1 VIAGALL
8 LALLSG
14 LGQEQQGSG
23 GPPPAGPP
31 AGEPAP
37 AAPAAP
43 AISPEARAAWDTVVA
58 HMTVPGER
66 QPVTSFELRAHV
78 TARQGVQS
86 NDFEANYRFLE
97 PSFIRFGLGASRETG
112 RGPGKGGKAYWLRD
126 KDQVT
131 GLDGREY
138 DADRKL
144 VQRMSTIASN
154 LLALSDPS
162 KIHTQSLELRPA
174 PPPGLPPELARV
186 RRDWIELLSPDFDL
200 YRDEPPA
207 GRDPAQP
214 RLFRVQLGADR
225 KNHLPALVVLREE
238 GQPGQVTGEPL
249 LFELLDYR
257 GVDGYLLPHGIRVW
271 SLDASSPAQAFQG
284 APGQEISVLYADL
297 TPSLKPDDFKPQ

>member
-1 VIAGALL
+1 
-8 LALLSG
+8 
-14 LGQEQQGSG
+14 
-23 GPPPAGPP
+23 
-31 AGEPAP
+31 
-37 AAPAAP
+37 
-43 AISPEARAAWDTVVA
+43 
-58 HMTVPGER
+58 
-66 QPVTSFELRAHV
+66 VTSFELRAHV

-86 NDFEANYRFLE
+86 NDFEANYRFLQ

-112 RGPGKGGKAYWLRD
+112 HGPGKGSKAYWLRD

-131 GLDGREY
+131 VLEGREY
-138 DADRKL
+138 EADRKL
-144 VQRMSTIASN
+144 VQRMGTIADN
-154 LLALSDPS
+154 LLALSDLA
-162 KIHTQSLELRPA
+162 KVRTQSLELRSA
-174 PPPGLPPELARV
+174 PPPGLPSELART

-207 GRDPAQP
+207 GRDSAQP

-225 KNHLPALVVLREE
+225 KTHVPALVVLREE

-271 SLDASSPAQAFQG
+271 SIDASSPAQAFQV

-297 TPSLKPDDFKPQ
+297 TPSLKPDDFNPQ